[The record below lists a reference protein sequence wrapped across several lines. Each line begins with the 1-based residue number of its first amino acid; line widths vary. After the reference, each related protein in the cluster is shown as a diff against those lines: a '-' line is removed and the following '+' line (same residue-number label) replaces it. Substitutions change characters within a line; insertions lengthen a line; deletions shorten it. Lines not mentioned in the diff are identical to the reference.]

1 MPRSCTRCDVWVTHR
16 GCAIRSID
24 GEPTSYVATEDRTY
38 YKAIKLISGPIAVGD
53 KVRASS
59 ATKPA
64 AAIG

>member
-1 MPRSCTRCDVWVTHR
+1 MRRMGHPPRLCYD
-16 GCAIRSID
+16 RSI

-64 AAIG
+64 AAIC